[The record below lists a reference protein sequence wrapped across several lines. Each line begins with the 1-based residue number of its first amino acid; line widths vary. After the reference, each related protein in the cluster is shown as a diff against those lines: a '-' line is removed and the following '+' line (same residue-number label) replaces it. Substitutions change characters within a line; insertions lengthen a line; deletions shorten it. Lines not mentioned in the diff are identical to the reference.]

1 MATPFLSS
9 EDYDERAHR
18 LYDDGD
24 YDRALQVLKDGL
36 LLYPHAVELHIG
48 LGYTRLA
55 REEFPWARRAFEEA
69 LALEPDHEDAM
80 TGLGEVLLRLGE
92 RGTAFALF
100 EKVRRG
106 SGGEDLDLLLSMGR
120 ALYRE
125 ELYQEALEC
134 FEEAVAST
142 PGSAEGWAAL
152 GYTAHR
158 LGDEGRARQELG
170 RALNLDPQFYDA
182 WAYLGHLNF
191 DRGDWEAALAHFER
205 IPPAELWDNLALCR
219 YLELK
224 RMLAGLETGDPALAP
239 WEARL
244 EELVTLPDAIDEL
257 LASIEQQAADSPAA
271 APVEERVEE
280 RVERFE
286 RHRVLLPD
294 GRVLAG
300 DWLEIVRQ
308 LRDAWGNP
316 QETVAQFMRREA
328 ADSSERTGIGIPAD
342 DPEAFLR
349 ASARAGLLRIEC

>member
-1 MATPFLSS
+1 MATPFLNS

-36 LLYPHAVELHIG
+36 ILYPHSIELHIG

-55 REEFPWARRAFEEA
+55 REEFPWARRAFEKA
-69 LALEPDHEDAM
+69 LALEPEHEDAM

-92 RGTAFALF
+92 REAALALF
-100 EKVRRG
+100 ERVRRG
-106 SGGEDLDLLLSMGR
+106 GGGEDLDLLLSMGR

-125 ELYQEALEC
+125 ALYEAALEC
-134 FEEAVAST
+134 FEGAVAST
-142 PGSAEGWAAL
+142 PGSAEAWAAL

-170 RALNLDPQFYDA
+170 RALNLDPAFYDA
-182 WAYLGHLNF
+182 WAYLGHLNY

-224 RMLAGLETGDPALAP
+224 RVLSGLEEGDPALTP

-244 EELVTLPDAIDEL
+244 EELVSIPDAIDEL
-257 LASIEQQAADSPAA
+257 LASIEQQAAEPPATVPA
-271 APVEERVEE
+271 EERIEQ
-280 RVERFE
+280 
-286 RHRVLLPD
+286 HRVLLPD
-294 GRVLAG
+294 GRTLAG

-308 LRDAWGNP
+308 LRDAWGDP
-316 QETVAQFMRREA
+316 METVAQFMRREA